1 MYGTTFSDCHDKAH
15 APCVHATGAESTTI
29 TYHHSR
35 YVGCSTD
42 WNGAEHGCEGMRGG
56 IAQPVAC
63 QSGAAQGAW
72 SCRNV
77 MRRHLGIVTERE
89 RLDVRLPP
97 CQDLVAR
104 IGLNSTNPNLA
115 PYESTETCKPH
126 KKVLWSRKKG
136 DFIHWHALGKD
147 RNSTPSHKKGRDFH
161 GLVREWWGRDLL

>member
-1 MYGTTFSDCHDKAH
+1 MG
-15 APCVHATGAESTTI
+15 
-29 TYHHSR
+29 
-35 YVGCSTD
+35 
-42 WNGAEHGCEGMRGG
+42 EGMGGG

-63 QSGAAQGAW
+63 QSGAARGAW

-77 MRRHLGIVTERE
+77 MRRHSGIVTERE

-126 KKVLWSRKKG
+126 KKVLWRRKKKG
-136 DFIHWHALGKD
+136 DFIHWHARARTETALHRIKKAETSMDLFVNGGAGTCCEAAKSHLSTVLLSPAVLGRTYGRQSRKPFACFFS
-147 RNSTPSHKKGRDFH
+147 NSSLAHQRATGM
-161 GLVREWWGRDLL
+161 